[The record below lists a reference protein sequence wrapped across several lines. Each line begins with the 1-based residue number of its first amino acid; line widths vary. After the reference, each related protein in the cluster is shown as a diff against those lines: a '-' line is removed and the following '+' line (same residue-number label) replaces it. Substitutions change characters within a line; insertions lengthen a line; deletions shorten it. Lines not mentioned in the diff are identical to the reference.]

1 MKPASVPGN
10 GIEGPHQ
17 VTPRSLNATPPG
29 DSMPATGCD
38 LGGKLVSFTQIRWT
52 LASLAL
58 LALSTVAQAQ
68 SEGDLEWRT
77 YGGDL
82 ASTRYS
88 PADQIDAG
96 NFGDLE
102 LAWTL
107 RTDNFGPDP
116 EFNLQSTPLMVGGVL
131 YSVAGSRR
139 AVIAAD
145 AASGELLWMHRLDE
159 GERGAAAPRRLS
171 GRGLTWR
178 DNGGAGE
185 IFYVTPGYQLIGL
198 DAATGRRL
206 PGFGVDGIVDLKQNM
221 DQDIDLV
228 TGEVGLHA
236 APLAA
241 GDTILVGA
249 AHLPGGAP
257 RSMRNVKGHIRGFDA
272 RTGDRKW
279 IFHTIPGADEFGNDT
294 WLNESWRYTGNA
306 GVWGQMTVDAE
317 LGIAYFAT
325 EMPTN
330 DYYGGHRHGD
340 NLFSDSLVAVD
351 LETGERLWYYQ
362 FIHHDVWDWDLPC
375 APILVDITVDGRE
388 IKAIAQ
394 PSKQTWLY
402 VFDRVTGE
410 PVWPIEER
418 PVEASDVPGELLS
431 PTQPY
436 PTRPP
441 AYDRQGVGIDD
452 LIDFT
457 PELRA
462 EAERIAANHRIG
474 PIFTP
479 PTVSVPEGPWGTLML
494 PSQAGGTNWP
504 GASLDPETG
513 IIYLYSYTQVVS
525 LGLIN
530 DPERSDMN
538 FIRGRASEVSAAEA
552 SLTIDGIPI
561 IKPPWGRI
569 TAIDLNRGEILWQVP
584 HGETADNIRNH
595 PRLEGVDIPRTGR
608 VGRIGTLNTKTLVI
622 AGEGGMFTTPS
633 GERGAMLRAYD
644 KMTGEEVG
652 EVYMPAPQS
661 GSPMTYVL
669 DGVQYIVVATSG
681 SGQPGRLLA
690 YRLPPE

>member
-1 MKPASVPGN
+1 M
-10 GIEGPHQ
+10 
-17 VTPRSLNATPPG
+17 SLRQTRR
-29 DSMPATGCD
+29 T
-38 LGGKLVSFTQIRWT
+38 LVSFVP
-52 LASLAL
+52 AL
-58 LALSTVAQAQ
+58 LALAAAAHAQPA
-68 SEGDLEWRT
+68 GDLEWRT

-88 PADQIDAG
+88 PAEQITAD
-96 NFGDLE
+96 NFADLE

-107 RTDNFGPDP
+107 ATDNFGPEP
-116 EFNLQSTPLMVGGVL
+116 EYNLQSTPLMVGGVL
-131 YSVAGSRR
+131 YTTAGTRR
-139 AVIAAD
+139 AVVAAD
-145 AASGELLWMHRLDE
+145 AATGELLWTHRLDE

-171 GRGLTWR
+171 GRGLAYR
-178 DNGGAGE
+178 DDGGAGE

-206 PGFGVDGIVDLKQNM
+206 PRFGEDGIVDLKLTL
-221 DQDIDLV
+221 DQDIDPV

-236 APLAA
+236 APIVA
-241 GDTILVGA
+241 GDTIVVGA
-249 AHLPGGAP
+249 AHLPGGRP
-257 RSMRNVKGHIRGFDA
+257 RSMQNVKGHIRGFDA
-272 RTGDRKW
+272 RTGERKW
-279 IFHTIPGADEFGNDT
+279 IFHTVPGADEFGNDT
-294 WLNESWRYTGNA
+294 WLGDSWRYTGNT

-351 LETGERLWYYQ
+351 LETGERLWHFQ

-388 IKAIAQ
+388 IKAVAQ
-394 PSKQTWLY
+394 PSKQSWLY

-418 PVEASDVPGELLS
+418 PVEASNVPGELLS
-431 PTQPY
+431 LTQPF

-441 AYDRQGVGIDD
+441 AYDRQGVGVDD

-462 EAERIAANHRIG
+462 EAERIVSNYRMG

-504 GASLDPETG
+504 GASYDPETG
-513 IIYLYSYTQVVS
+513 IMYLYSYTQVVS
-525 LGLIN
+525 LGLVN
-530 DPERSDMN
+530 DPEQSDMN
-538 FIRGRASEVSAAEA
+538 FIRGRAREISAAEA
-552 SLTIDGIPI
+552 SLTIEGIPI

-569 TAIDLNRGEILWQVP
+569 TAIDLNEGEILWQVP
-584 HGETADNIRNH
+584 HGETPDNIRNH

-622 AGEGGMFTTPS
+622 AGEGGIFTTPS
-633 GERGAMLRAYD
+633 GEPGAMLRAYD

-652 EVYMPAPQS
+652 EVYMPGPQS

>member
-1 MKPASVPGN
+1 M
-10 GIEGPHQ
+10 
-17 VTPRSLNATPPG
+17 
-29 DSMPATGCD
+29 
-38 LGGKLVSFTQIRWT
+38 SFRPMRWT
-52 LASLAL
+52 LALLL
-58 LALSTVAQAQ
+58 LAAAAHAQPA
-68 SEGDLEWRT
+68 GDLEWLT

-88 PADQIDAG
+88 PADLITAD

-107 RTDNFGPDP
+107 STDNFGPEP
-116 EFNLQSTPLMVGGVL
+116 EYNLQSTPLMVGGVL
-131 YSVAGSRR
+131 YTTAGTRR
-139 AVIAAD
+139 AVVAAD
-145 AASGELLWMHRLDE
+145 AATGELLWTHRLDE

-171 GRGLTWR
+171 GRGLTYR

-185 IFYVTPGYQLIGL
+185 IFYVTPGYQLVGL

-206 PGFGVDGIVDLKQNM
+206 PHFGADGIVDLKQTM
-221 DQDIDLV
+221 DQDIDPV

-236 APLAA
+236 APIVA
-241 GDTILVGA
+241 GDTIVVGA
-249 AHLPGGAP
+249 AHLPGGRP

-279 IFHTIPGADEFGNDT
+279 IFHTVPGADEFGNDT
-294 WLNESWRYTGNA
+294 WLNDSWRYTGNT

-418 PVEASDVPGELLS
+418 PVEASNVPGELLA
-431 PTQPY
+431 PTQPF
-436 PTRPP
+436 PTKPP
-441 AYDRQGVGIDD
+441 AYDRQGVSIDD

-462 EAERIAANHRIG
+462 EAERIASNYRIG

-525 LGLIN
+525 LGLVN

-569 TAIDLNRGEILWQVP
+569 TAIDLNRGEMLWQVP
-584 HGETADNIRNH
+584 HGETPDNIRNH

-622 AGEGGMFTTPS
+622 AGEGGMFTTPF
-633 GERGAMLRAYD
+633 GEPGAMLRAYD

-669 DGVQYIVVATSG
+669 DGVQYVVVATSG

-690 YRLPPE
+690 YRLPPD

>member
-1 MKPASVPGN
+1 M
-10 GIEGPHQ
+10 
-17 VTPRSLNATPPG
+17 
-29 DSMPATGCD
+29 
-38 LGGKLVSFTQIRWT
+38 SFRLMRWT
-52 LASLAL
+52 LAL
-58 LALSTVAQAQ
+58 LVFAAAAPAQPA
-68 SEGDLEWRT
+68 GDLEWPT

-88 PADQIDAG
+88 PADLITAD
-96 NFGDLE
+96 NFADLE

-107 RTDNFGPDP
+107 STDNLGPEP
-116 EFNLQSTPLMVGGVL
+116 EYNLQSTPLMVGGVL
-131 YSVAGSRR
+131 YTTAGTRR
-139 AVIAAD
+139 AVVAAD
-145 AASGELLWMHRLDE
+145 AATGELLWTHRLDE

-171 GRGLTWR
+171 GRGLAYR
-178 DNGGAGE
+178 DNGGTGE

-206 PGFGVDGIVDLKQNM
+206 PNFGTEGIVDLKLTL
-221 DQDIDLV
+221 DQDIDPV

-236 APLAA
+236 APIVA
-241 GDTILVGA
+241 GDTIVVGA
-249 AHLPGGAP
+249 AHLPGGRP
-257 RSMRNVKGHIRGFDA
+257 RSMQNVKGHIRGFDA
-272 RTGDRKW
+272 RTGERKW
-279 IFHTIPGADEFGNDT
+279 IFHTVPGADEFGNDT
-294 WLNESWRYTGNA
+294 WLGDSWRYTGNT

-351 LETGERLWYYQ
+351 LETGERLWHFQ

-388 IKAIAQ
+388 IKAVAQ

-418 PVEASDVPGELLS
+418 PVEASNVPGELLAL
-431 PTQPY
+431 TQPF
-436 PTRPP
+436 PTKPP
-441 AYDRQGVGIDD
+441 AYDRQGVSIDD
-452 LIDFT
+452 LVDFT

-462 EAERIAANHRIG
+462 EAERIASNYRMG

-504 GASLDPETG
+504 GASYDPETG
-513 IIYLYSYTQVVS
+513 IMYLYSYTQVVS
-525 LGLIN
+525 LGLVN
-530 DPERSDMN
+530 DPEQSDMN
-538 FIRGRASEVSAAEA
+538 FIRGRATEISAAEA
-552 SLTIDGIPI
+552 SLTIEGIPI

-569 TAIDLNRGEILWQVP
+569 TAIDLNQGEILWQVP
-584 HGETADNIRNH
+584 HGETPDNIRNH

-622 AGEGGMFTTPS
+622 AGEGGLFTTPS
-633 GERGAMLRAYD
+633 GEPGAMLRAYD

-690 YRLPPE
+690 YRLPPD

>member
-1 MKPASVPGN
+1 MAFIQFCRV
-10 GIEGPHQ
+10 
-17 VTPRSLNATPPG
+17 VCL
-29 DSMPATGCD
+29 
-38 LGGKLVSFTQIRWT
+38 LLVSGVSVF
-52 LASLAL
+52 
-58 LALSTVAQAQ
+58 AQEA
-68 SEGDLEWRT
+68 GDLEWRT

-88 PADQIDAG
+88 PADLITAD
-96 NFGDLE
+96 NFNDLE
-102 LAWTL
+102 LAWSL
-107 RTDNFGPDP
+107 QTDNFGPEP
-116 EFNLQSTPLMVGGVL
+116 EYNLQSTPLMIGGVI
-131 YSVAGSRR
+131 YSTVGSRR
-139 AVIAAD
+139 SVIAVD
-145 AASGELLWMHRLDE
+145 AETGELLWVHRFDE

-171 GRGLTWR
+171 GRGLAYR
-178 DNGGAGE
+178 DNGAGGE

-198 DAATGRRL
+198 DAATGQRIDS
-206 PGFGVDGIVDLKQNM
+206 FGSGGLVDLKQNM

-228 TGEVGLHA
+228 TGEIGLHA
-236 APLAA
+236 APLVA
-241 GDTILVGA
+241 GDTILIGA
-249 AHLPGGAP
+249 AHLPGSAP
-257 RSMRNVKGHIRGFDA
+257 RSMENVKGYVRGFDA
-272 RTGDRKW
+272 RTGERKW

-294 WLNESWRYTGNA
+294 WLNDSWRYTGNT
-306 GVWGQMTVDAE
+306 GVWGQMTVDPE

-340 NLFSDSLVAVD
+340 NLYSDSLVAVD
-351 LETGERLWYYQ
+351 LETGNRLWYYQ

-375 APILVDITVDGRE
+375 APILVDITVNGRD

-402 VFDRVTGE
+402 VFDRITGE

-418 PVEASDVPGELLS
+418 AVEASNVPGELLA
-431 PTQPY
+431 PTQPF
-436 PTRPP
+436 PTKPP
-441 AYDRQGVGIDD
+441 AYDRQGVSIDD
-452 LIDFT
+452 LVDFT

-462 EAERIAANHRIG
+462 EAERIAANYRIG

-479 PTVSVPEGPWGTLML
+479 PTVSESDGPWGTLML

-504 GASLDPETG
+504 GGSLDPETG
-513 IIYLYSYTQVVS
+513 IIYLYTYTQVVS

-538 FIRGRASEVSAAEA
+538 FIRGRASEVNAREAA
-552 SLTIDGIPI
+552 LTIDGIPI

-569 TAIDLNRGEILWQVP
+569 TAIDLNLGEILWQVP
-584 HGETADNIRNH
+584 HGETPDNIRNH

-633 GERGAMLRAYD
+633 GERGAMLRAYN
-644 KMTGEEVG
+644 KLTGEEVG
-652 EVYMPAPQS
+652 AVYMPAPQS

-669 DGVQYIVVATSG
+669 DGVQYIVVSASG
-681 SGQPGRLLA
+681 GGMSGQLLA

>member
-1 MKPASVPGN
+1 M
-10 GIEGPHQ
+10 
-17 VTPRSLNATPPG
+17 
-29 DSMPATGCD
+29 
-38 LGGKLVSFTQIRWT
+38 SFTQIRWT

-88 PADQIDAG
+88 PADQIDAD

-206 PGFGVDGIVDLKQNM
+206 PDFGRNGIVDLKQNM

-236 APLAA
+236 APIVA

-249 AHLPGGAP
+249 AHLPGSAP

-294 WLNESWRYTGNA
+294 WLNDSWRYTGNN

-351 LETGERLWYYQ
+351 LETGDRLWYYQ

-418 PVEASDVPGELLS
+418 PVEASNVPGELLS

-441 AYDRQGVGIDD
+441 AYDRQGVSIDD

-457 PELRA
+457 PDLRA

-569 TAIDLNRGEILWQVP
+569 TAIDLNRGDILWQVP
-584 HGETADNIRNH
+584 HGETPDNIRNH